1 MYVCERDRESEE
13 EELNERIMEVNRADS
28 ERVRER
34 ERCVYICCWAIYNI
48 IKKCGIQSIGC
59 HFLSESVTTLILGLY
74 CYFEVLFGFL

>member
-34 ERCVYICCWAIYNI
+34 EGCVYICCWAIYN
-48 IKKCGIQSIGC
+48 KKMW
-59 HFLSESVTTLILGLY
+59 EY
-74 CYFEVLFGFL
+74 RA

>member
-1 MYVCERDRESEE
+1 MRESE
-13 EELNERIMEVNRADS
+13 
-28 ERVRER
+28 RER
-34 ERCVYICCWAIYNI
+34 DVCIFVVGPYI